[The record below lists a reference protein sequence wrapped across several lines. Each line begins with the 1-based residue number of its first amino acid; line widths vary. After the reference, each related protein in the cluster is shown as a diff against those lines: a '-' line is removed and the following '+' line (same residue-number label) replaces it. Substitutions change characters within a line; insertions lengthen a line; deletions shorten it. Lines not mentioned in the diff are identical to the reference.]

1 MESFLFDDIGCMIQ
15 NKAIERIISSM
26 TVQLCHLLISVE
38 MKDVNNKAFASLEK
52 MAEELAEASEEF
64 VQVAERLAEDA
75 EEWFR
80 EEMQLVAQS
89 LIQSGRN
96 IRVVAGKLH
105 LQPGCQYHREEL
117 VTTAQQILVD
127 TTKVLLLEDAVTA
140 RKVVQAAGW
149 CTTRLDALE
158 AADGTTSLRGPWA
171 DLAAAMLHL
180 GRLMARGPPE
190 RLGPAVRL
198 LRCCV
203 PALLAAARGPVRQ
216 PRTPQLSDSRRRVF
230 ALIRRSLGELLG
242 RLEPGAA
249 APAAGAFTRR
259 LQQLRQLLVT
269 PGSEGLSGGQM
280 DAPLAAVVWH
290 CLRLAACSAPPERR
304 HLVARCA
311 RLLQLHGAGVRRPD
325 GTYGPLRIETGQQRL
340 DPGKKCAALWAATEA
355 LSQGVRAGLLRRILD
370 TFTDTSSP
378 LRSLVHATQATPP
391 GRSSGDG
398 EHSRRSLQLL
408 LAAFQDQAKQMLHVA
423 QLVLVHCPGHQTGGN
438 MEAAMAHVWELVVS
452 IRQLFSQGYQGSGR
466 DWSPAALQDLLG
478 AWVWA
483 SERLLACFDDV
494 LDIPEFLRVSIQ
506 DMIKHLDFFAWAL
519 KSAES
524 REFSRSVAYLQG
536 RATHIV
542 QVMSRFVGQNRDP
555 IFRNGLRVLIRQL
568 EQSASVLGIAAEH
581 GSSGYSSHDTDVFLT
596 MAKNLIYSAQQVQ
609 EGLEGTNHPDIL
621 SPLRHQVHRFD
632 IGRGWP
638 YFILSAL
645 QDPTSPE
652 LKYQKGPELG
662 EHEQGIPW
670 PSMERLS
677 HLWIPD
683 IHAQRRDLLALTTSK
698 AILSVES
705 QGHQAVT
712 SAGTN
717 ALQQD
722 LAAGAASEAP
732 AGEEPLG
739 SKRTELQEVLML
751 APSDID
757 LTKELSQRIT
767 DRRNRLPETT
777 VQLPERTRKSKQAL
791 VALAGD
797 WYLLCQQ
804 LFCYNPTIGLQRNIA
819 VFMELQQNLA
829 LMVQLAA
836 KRPVYLDKKSPDSTG
851 YPEMLLQMQGQLEKT
866 EIHAKQLLDQV
877 LASDGLQAPKSWEDN
892 VEDGCLLWSVAVQD
906 LIQSM
911 ERFSKRQSLFLLP
924 LRQAVKD
931 QQGLQEGLAHIADVS
946 QRLQEAARLSGLLCG
961 DEQVKGEVSFQCRE
975 VHVVRDAL
983 LDVAQILVSSPR
995 PSPSLST
1002 RFDLLCL
1009 ELTLRAKAL
1018 MDYLSTINADYE
1030 HTFHGAVCPRLSV
1043 CKNPQSRK
1051 ESSLERMVSGIQAV
1065 QGIIARDQES
1075 ESCQEDLLMALES
1088 ILILTKEVAQ
1098 RIPGFQEHPEELGLY
1113 MLDCLRCEWAAK
1125 AHHAVAQL
1133 QAWKG
1138 GHPKAWRFL
1147 AQCLKNAEEPVR
1159 IPEQD
1164 AIWIQL
1170 QCEEGTAGASAG
1182 ARVDSKHDDASRG
1195 SPRSLG
1201 WGLPWPP
1208 DTRSLSAPVPWL
1220 SSSTPRT
1227 AVRTARTQSP
1237 GLPERR
1243 RGGAAADGSES
1254 EQEGVSWCWDAAAR
1268 RPQGETPPTAPA
1280 HARAA
1285 GGHAGDCSARSL
1297 GGSCLLCP
1305 GVPKPPP
1312 SSSPPLFSLKKELK
1326 RVLYVFEHFPK
1337 QRSEELKPPV
1347 PVTQPAGAGQL
1358 PAAFWRPTL
1367 IHDLHDPRSR
1377 TKDELSTSVRKIA
1390 ASGQNFTRLV
1400 CIIAKN
1406 CVDQRCSQELLY
1418 MVEQILTVSNQ
1429 LHIISR

>member
-105 LQPGCQYHREEL
+105 LQPGCQYHWEEL

-180 GRLMARGPPE
+180 GPPDGPGAARAPGPRRSPAAVLPAHPEPRRAPGAAGARRRGP
-190 RLGPAVRL
+190 GSWSVHPA
-198 LRCCV
+198 
-203 PALLAAARGPVRQ
+203 PA
-216 PRTPQLSDSRRRVF
+216 
-230 ALIRRSLGELLG
+230 
-242 RLEPGAA
+242 AA
-249 APAAGAFTRR
+249 APAAGDAGVRGAERR
-259 LQQLRQLLVT
+259 PDGRAPGGRGLALPAPGRLLR
-269 PGSEGLSGGQM
+269 
-280 DAPLAAVVWH
+280 A
-290 CLRLAACSAPPERR
+290 PERR

-1030 HTFHGAVCPRLSV
+1030 HTFHGAVCPR
-1043 CKNPQSRK
+1043 K

-1182 ARVDSKHDDASRG
+1182 ARVDSN
-1195 SPRSLG
+1195 
-1201 WGLPWPP
+1201 
-1208 DTRSLSAPVPWL
+1208 
-1220 SSSTPRT
+1220 
-1227 AVRTARTQSP
+1227 VRDS
-1237 GLPERR
+1237 
-1243 RGGAAADGSES
+1243 
-1254 EQEGVSWCWDAAAR
+1254 
-1268 RPQGETPPTAPA
+1268 
-1280 HARAA
+1280 
-1285 GGHAGDCSARSL
+1285 
-1297 GGSCLLCP
+1297 
-1305 GVPKPPP
+1305 
-1312 SSSPPLFSLKKELK
+1312 
-1326 RVLYVFEHFPK
+1326 RVLTPYP
-1337 QRSEELKPPV
+1337 
-1347 PVTQPAGAGQL
+1347 L
-1358 PAAFWRPTL
+1358 PAAEPQRPCAL
-1367 IHDLHDPRSR
+1367 AEQLYPEGRSADSENTITR
-1377 TKDELSTSVRKIA
+1377 IARETTGRRYELSTSVRKIA

-1429 LHIISR
+1429 LHIIS